1 VSQLHPPNL
10 EPNGLTL
17 TSNPGKRKSRDM
29 FNRQQHTIDV
39 YDLGNMQFS
48 FLVAFESASSATKT
62 GVEDGCANRG
72 WVIMKSIEH
81 RPSRILCFTYTPVRN
96 SDIGRQRFHHEGTPL
111 MWTSWCPMPRS
122 P

>member
-17 TSNPGKRKSRDM
+17 TSNPGKRKAWDM

-48 FLVAFESASSATKT
+48 SLVALESASSATKT
-62 GVEDGCANRG
+62 GVEDGCANR
-72 WVIMKSIEH
+72 
-81 RPSRILCFTYTPVRN
+81 
-96 SDIGRQRFHHEGTPL
+96 
-111 MWTSWCPMPRS
+111 
-122 P
+122 